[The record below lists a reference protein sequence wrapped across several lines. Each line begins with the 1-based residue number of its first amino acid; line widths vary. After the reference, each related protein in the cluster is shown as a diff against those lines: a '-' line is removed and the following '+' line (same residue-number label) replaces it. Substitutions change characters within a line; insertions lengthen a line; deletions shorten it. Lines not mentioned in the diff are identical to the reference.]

1 MKLGRGGGI
10 IKDVGKN
17 IALNKGNSPL
27 FNTKVVGKNIKWG
40 RHIENLGKKIKIKK
54 LGVGKNVKYYGII
67 TTSFLNVSILKA
79 RLGKTGQP
87 RQ

>member
-27 FNTKVVGKNIKWG
+27 FNTKVVGKNFKWG
-40 RHIENLGKKIKIKK
+40 RHIEKIKVKK
-54 LGVGKNVKYYGII
+54 WGWERM
-67 TTSFLNVSILKA
+67 SSIME
-79 RLGKTGQP
+79 
-87 RQ
+87 